1 LSNSLKNN
9 RHESKGKPFVKL
21 LVSAGPTREFF
32 DSVRF
37 ISNPSSGKMG
47 YAIAR
52 AAGQRGHQVT
62 LVSGPVAI
70 DPPRGVTFVSV
81 TTAAEM
87 AAACKRAFRAADVA
101 VMTAAVCDYRPV
113 QRSPRKLAK
122 APKPKRVLLE
132 PTEDIAASL
141 GRRKGRR
148 LLIGFAME
156 DTKNARRKAERKL
169 KKKNCDLIVLNGIE
183 NVGSDDAVVELYTPG
198 EGWSRTMRG
207 SKAAIARRLVQ
218 LIEMKVASE
227 F

>member
-1 LSNSLKNN
+1 
-9 RHESKGKPFVKL
+9 
-21 LVSAGPTREFF
+21 
-32 DSVRF
+32 
-37 ISNPSSGKMG
+37 MG

-52 AAGQRGHQVT
+52 VGSQRGHQVT

-70 DPPRGVTFVSV
+70 DPPRGVTVLSV

-87 AAACKRAFRAADVA
+87 AAACKKAFRTADAAI
-101 VMTAAVCDYRPV
+101 MTAAVCDYRPV
-113 QRSPRKLAK
+113 QRSPHKLAK
-122 APKPKRVLLE
+122 KPKTKRVLLE

-156 DTKNARRKAERKL
+156 DTKNARLKAERKL

-183 NVGSDDAVVELYTPG
+183 NVGSDEALVELYTPM
-198 EGWSRTMRG
+198 EGWSRPMRG
-207 SKAAIARRLVQ
+207 TKAAIARRLVQ
-218 LIEMKVASE
+218 LIEMRVASE

>member
-1 LSNSLKNN
+1 MN
-9 RHESKGKPFVKL
+9 L

-52 AAGQRGHQVT
+52 AAAQRGHQVT
-62 LVSGPVAI
+62 LVSGPVAL
-70 DPPRGVTFVSV
+70 DPPKNVTFISV

-87 AAACKRAFRAADVA
+87 AAACKRAFRSADVA

-113 QRSPRKLAK
+113 QRSPHKLAK
-122 APKPKRVLLE
+122 KASSKRVTLE
-132 PTEDIAASL
+132 PTEDIAAAL
-141 GRRKGRR
+141 GKRKGRR

-156 DTKNARRKAERKL
+156 DTAGAHRKAERKL

-183 NVGSDDAVVELYTPG
+183 NVGSDEALIELYTPI
-198 EGWSRTMRG
+198 EGWSRPTRG
-207 SKAAIARRLVQ
+207 SKAAIARRLIQ
-218 LIEMKVASE
+218 LIEKMIASNPH
-227 F
+227 